1 MTTELQ
7 HKVDRAVKL
16 ILAASKVAKKHGQ
29 PLEICYSGGKDSDV
43 ILELA
48 RMSEADIR
56 PIYKNTTIDPPGT
69 IAHAREKGVEIMQ
82 PKETFAQLMA
92 RKGFP
97 SRVARFCCSVLKE
110 YKVLD
115 YAVVGVRRDESK
127 KRAERYKEPEVC
139 RLYSAKEE
147 VRQYLPIVDW
157 TSADIET
164 FIKERNIKCHPL
176 YYDKKGK
183 FHVERRLGCMG
194 CPLASRRKR
203 IAEFKAHPNMVK
215 MYCRQGEI
223 YRKSHP
229 NSPNHE
235 KFQTVYDWFVF
246 TLYCN
251 NINDFHKKFGATP
264 IFGNDAIDTKAF
276 LEKEFDINL

>member
-1 MTTELQ
+1 MTAELQ
-7 HKVDRAVKL
+7 HKVDRAIKL

-48 RMSEADIR
+48 RMSGADIR

-139 RLYSAKEE
+139 RLYSAKKE
-147 VRQYLPIVDW
+147 VRQYLPIIDW

-223 YRKSHP
+223 YRKNHL

-235 KFQTVYDWFVF
+235 KFQTVCDWFVF

-276 LEKEFDINL
+276 LEKEFGINL